1 MLLVSQMP
9 PVSSLGTEHY
19 VMQQPNRLNNYVK
32 VVGVMD
38 DTTVTRSFA
47 HSTLCL
53 THSESV
59 TRARSNCVVLSM
71 RTAGKGFG

>member
-38 DTTVTRSFA
+38 DTTVRGLS
-47 HSTLCL
+47 L
-53 THSESV
+53 TQRFV
-59 TRARSNCVVLSM
+59 
-71 RTAGKGFG
+71 